1 MQIFGVTVPM
11 LVVVLGIMALFI
23 LLLFILYPGMDYL
36 IYRTAPLGQKKL
48 TFREWIEDGSP
59 RAEDRRSTD

>member
-1 MQIFGVTVPM
+1 MQILEVTIPVF
-11 LVVVLGIMALFI
+11 VVIPGIILLFI
-23 LLLFILYPGMDYL
+23 LLLFVLYPVMDYI

-59 RAEDRRSTD
+59 RAEDRRSAD